1 MIRSLGVV
9 GAGTMGA
16 GIAQIALQAGLPVYL
31 YDLAEGALQTAQVRI
46 EGGLARL
53 VAKGRLTPADRTAA
67 LARLTL
73 TSDLRALA
81 AADLIIEAAP
91 EQLQLKRDLFKQLD
105 EFCPPGTILA
115 TNTSALPVTEL
126 AAATGRPDRFVGL
139 HFFNPV
145 PLMALVEVVQGARTS
160 AETMALA
167 EEFARRIGKSPVRAK
182 DTPGFIV
189 NRVARPFPGEAL
201 RLVGE
206 GVATPVQVDRIAR
219 LAAGF
224 RMGPFELMDLVGMD
238 VNYAVNRSVWEQF
251 FGEPRFRPHPLQAQ
265 MVQAGLLGRKT
276 GRGWYRYEG
285 DQQID
290 GPASPQY
297 AESPA
302 PRPLGLE
309 RVWVQGSALMA
320 GGLTQPE
327 RPDPTGRLFEGQSPA
342 GLKSHC
348 PRRLPFDWIEAVGA
362 AGYYLVGQSSEA
374 QVVLLT
380 DPHELTAA
388 HGWTGLAPG
397 ALLLWDGSACD
408 ESFLAPHVPLDRS
421 LSFAGL
427 PPLGERRLVEL
438 GLTLTTKPEAAEQAA
453 QFLHSLGRET
463 EIIQATPGLVAL
475 RLIACL
481 ANEAAWALQE
491 GVADAASIDTAMQQ
505 GVNYPHGPLAWADR
519 LGPDRILA
527 TLEALQ
533 RFTGDDRYRPAPLL
547 RRVVASSGTFWR
559 G

>member
-1 MIRSLGVV
+1 MIRSIGVV

-16 GIAQIALQAGLPVYL
+16 GIAQVALQAGLTVFLFDP
-31 YDLAEGALQTAQVRI
+31 APGALQLAQGRI

-53 VAKGRLTPADRTAA
+53 VAKRRLTPEERAVA

-73 TSDLRALA
+73 ATELKEIAT
-81 AADLIIEAAP
+81 ADLIIEAVP
-91 EQLQLKRDLFKQLD
+91 EQLPLKRDLFQQLD
-105 EFCPPGTILA
+105 ALCPPRTVLA

-126 AAATGRPDRFVGL
+126 AAATGRPDRFIGL

-160 AETMALA
+160 PETIALA
-167 EEFARRIGKSPVRAK
+167 EEFARRVGKNPVRAK

-276 GRGWYRYEG
+276 GRGWYRYEEE
-285 DQQID
+285 QIVD
-290 GPASPQY
+290 GPAPPQY
-297 AESPA
+297 AGSPA
-302 PRPLGLE
+302 PRPAGLE
-309 RVWVQGSALMA
+309 RVWVQGAALMA
-320 GGLTQPE
+320 GSLPL
-327 RPDPTGRLFEGQSPA
+327 PDPTGRIAWL
-342 GLKSHC
+342 
-348 PRRLPFDWIEAVGA
+348 EAVGG
-362 AGYYLVGQSSEA
+362 AGYYLVDQSSEA
-374 QVVLLT
+374 QVVILT
-380 DPHELTAA
+380 DPHDLTAA
-388 HGWTGLAPG
+388 DGWTGVGPG
-397 ALLLWDGSACD
+397 ALVLWDGSACD
-408 ESFLAPHVPLDRS
+408 DSLLAPHLPLAQS
-421 LSFAGL
+421 VSFAGL
-427 PPLGERRLVEL
+427 PTLGERSLVEL
-438 GLTLTTKPEAAEQAA
+438 GLTVATKPATAERAA

-463 EIIQATPGLVAL
+463 EVVQSSPGLVAL

-519 LGPDRILA
+519 LGPARILA

-547 RRVVASSGTFWR
+547 RRVVAASGRFLQ

>member
-1 MIRSLGVV
+1 MIRSVGVV

-16 GIAQIALQAGLPVYL
+16 GIAQVALQAGLSVYL
-31 YDLAEGALQTAQVRI
+31 YDLATGALQTAQGRI
-46 EGGLARL
+46 EGGFARL
-53 VAKGRLTPADRTAA
+53 VAKGRLSPPDRDAA

-73 TSDLRALA
+73 TSELQALA
-81 AADLIIEAAP
+81 AADLVIEAAP
-91 EQLQLKRDLFKQLD
+91 EQIQLKRDLFQQLD
-105 EFCPPGTILA
+105 QLCPPGTILA

-126 AAATGRPDRFVGL
+126 AAATGRPERFVGL

-145 PLMALVEVVQGARTS
+145 PLMALVEVVQGARS
-160 AETMALA
+160 SPETMAEA
-167 EEFARRIGKSPVRAK
+167 EAFVRLIGKSPVRAK

-285 DQQID
+285 DQQVE
-290 GPASPQY
+290 GPAPAQY
-297 AESPA
+297 VGSPA
-302 PRPLGLE
+302 PRPAGLE
-309 RVWVQGSALMA
+309 RVWVQGA
-320 GGLTQPE
+320 P
-327 RPDPTGRLFEGQSPA
+327 
-342 GLKSHC
+342 
-348 PRRLPFDWIEAVGA
+348 WIEAAGA
-362 AGYYLVGQSSEA
+362 AGYYLVEQSREA
-374 QVVLLT
+374 QVVIVT
-380 DPHELTAA
+380 DPEGLEATQ
-388 HGWTGLAPG
+388 GWNGVDQQ
-397 ALLLWDGSACD
+397 ALVLWDGSACD
-408 ESFLAPHVPLDRS
+408 ESLLAPHLDLAQS

-427 PPLGERRLVEL
+427 PPLGERNLVEL
-438 GLTLTTKPEAAEQAA
+438 GLTLATRPETAERAA
-453 QFLHSLGRET
+453 QFIHSLGKET
-463 EIIQATPGLVAL
+463 EIVQAAPGLVVS

-491 GVADAASIDTAMQQ
+491 GVADAASIDMAMQQ
-505 GVNYPHGPLAWADR
+505 GVNYPHGPLAWADK
-519 LGPDRILA
+519 LGPARILA

-547 RRVVASSGTFWR
+547 RRVVALSGRFR
-559 G
+559 R